1 MNLYVGNLAPN
12 VMPADLQHIFGGLGQ
27 ILYAKLAQSED
38 GHTDRGYAFVYVPN
52 DDRARTA
59 VASLHG
65 AWLKGEKLTVSPMV
79 ERPGVIGGVTGKTIR

>member
-27 ILYAKLAQSED
+27 ILYAKLAEGED
-38 GHTDRGYAFVYVPN
+38 AHADRGYAFVYVPN
-52 DDRARTA
+52 DDKARTV

-65 AWLKGEKLTVSPMV
+65 SWLKGEKLTVSPMV
-79 ERPGVIGGVTGKTIR
+79 ERPGVIGGVSGKIAR